1 MRLSAKLIAFVLLGV
16 IVLLSI
22 DSFLA
27 VKREVALFDDDMER
41 DALHLGRVLAEL
53 TVDVWSQD
61 GLDSAREIV
70 RRANAGEGRIEIR
83 LVWLDAPSSDP
94 DGPRV
99 DAHTLTPLREG
110 RLVSVKRRG
119 RDGWGYRYTYAPVDV
134 STGRLGAIE
143 ITESLSA
150 LMAYTRG
157 TVMKT
162 VVLGILVLLVGSL
175 VLWLLGVHLVGR
187 PLKVLVDKTHRIGRG
202 DLAGDVVI
210 HGRDELSSLASA
222 MNQMC
227 RELEAGR
234 AAVQSETEARIA
246 TLEQLRHSDRLATV
260 GRIAAGIAHE
270 LGTPLNVVSGRA
282 KLIAGE
288 GLNRDEVLSSAKII
302 EQQAGR
308 MARII
313 RELLDFARRP
323 SGRKTNESIDNI
335 VREAV
340 AMLAP
345 DAQKRRVEIAVVEKT
360 PLPRMSV
367 DRAHIEQVFMN
378 VLVNGIQA
386 MPRGGRI
393 EVQLM
398 VEEARPRSMP
408 EFRARDCVTVRV
420 VDEGDGIP
428 SDKLEMIFEPFYT
441 TKPSGEGTGLGLAVV
456 KGIVE
461 EHGGWVDVK
470 SEVGRGTCF
479 TIFLPVEAAK

>member
-1 MRLSAKLIAFVLLGV
+1 MKLSAKLIAFVMLGV
-16 IVLLSI
+16 IALLFI
-22 DSFLA
+22 DSFFA

-41 DALHLGRVLAEL
+41 DALHLGGVLAEL
-53 TVDVWSQD
+53 TVDVWSQR
-61 GLDSAREIV
+61 GPDSARELV
-70 RRANAGEGRIEIR
+70 RRVNRGEGRIEIR
-83 LVWLDAPSSDP
+83 LVWLDAPPSDP
-94 DGPRV
+94 GAPRV
-99 DAHTLTPLREG
+99 GAEMLTPLREG
-110 RLVSVKRRG
+110 LPVSVKRAG
-119 RDGWGYRYTYAPVDV
+119 GGGPGYRYTYVPVDV
-134 STGRLGAIE
+134 GINRLGAIE

-150 LMAYTRG
+150 LVLYTRG
-157 TVMKT
+157 TVMKA

-175 VLWLLGVHLVGR
+175 ALWLLGVHLVGR

-227 RELEAGR
+227 RELEEGR

-282 KLIAGE
+282 RLIADE
-288 GLNRDEVLSSAKII
+288 GLSHDEVLSSAKII

-340 AMLAP
+340 VMLAP
-345 DAQKRRVEIAVVEKT
+345 DAQKKRVQVEVVEKT
-360 PLPRMSV
+360 PLPRMFV

-408 EFRARDCVTVRV
+408 ELRARDCVIVRV
-420 VDEGDGIP
+420 LDEGDGIP

-461 EHGGWVDVK
+461 EHGGWVDVE
-470 SEVGRGTCF
+470 SEVGRGTRF